1 MLSASLLTTTQIIL
15 SLLLYGGTLLWA
27 LARISWVEL
36 VADSRR
42 QHLFYG
48 SVFALFVL
56 WLLRKEFDNG
66 LTFHFL
72 GMTVVTLMLDWP
84 LALVAGTLAQLA
96 MVALGLDD
104 AVALGANGLLR
115 ILIPVLVTVAAS
127 RFLERFK
134 PSNLFLYIFISGF
147 FAASFAAVGAM
158 LTGMGLL
165 AWSGQLTPP
174 GSLVELVGYMIM
186 VMFPEGFING
196 MGVAALVVFHPEWV
210 ETFDTDRYL
219 QEPFDDDRRDG

>member
-1 MLSASLLTTTQIIL
+1 MLSASLLTTTQIVL
-15 SLLLYGGTLLWA
+15 SLLLFGGTLLWA

-48 SVFALFVL
+48 SIFALFVL

-72 GMTVVTLMLDWP
+72 GLTVITLMLDWP
-84 LALVAGTLAQLA
+84 LAVVAGALAQLA
-96 MVALGLDD
+96 LVLLGLDD
-104 AVALGANGLLR
+104 AAALGANGLLR
-115 ILIPVLVTVAAS
+115 ILIPVAVTVLAS

-134 PSNLFLYIFISGF
+134 PTNLFLYIFISGF
-147 FAASFAAVGAM
+147 FAASFAAVCTM
-158 LTGMGLL
+158 LAGMGLL
-165 AWSGQLTPP
+165 AWSGQLSPP
-174 GSLVELVGYMIM
+174 SSLVELIGYMIM

-196 MGVAALVVFHPEWV
+196 MGIAAMVVFHPDWV
-210 ETFDTDRYL
+210 ETFDADRYL
-219 QEPFDDDRRDG
+219 QEPFDKDR

>member
-72 GMTVVTLMLDWP
+72 GLTVVTLMLDWP

-104 AVALGANGLLR
+104 AVELGANGLLR

-147 FAASFAAVGAM
+147 FAASFAAVGTM

>member
-72 GMTVVTLMLDWP
+72 GLTVVTLMLDWP
-84 LALVAGTLAQLA
+84 LALVAGTLAQLG
-96 MVALGLDD
+96 MVALGLDNV
-104 AVALGANGLLR
+104 AALGVNGLLR

-134 PSNLFLYIFISGF
+134 PTNLFLYIFISGF
-147 FAASFAAVGAM
+147 FAASFAAVGTM

-219 QEPFDDDRRDG
+219 QEPFDHDR

>member
-15 SLLLYGGTLLWA
+15 SLLLYSGTLLWA

-72 GMTVVTLMLDWP
+72 GLTVVTLMLDWP
-84 LALVAGTLAQLA
+84 LAVIAGTLAQLA

-104 AVALGANGLLR
+104 AAALGANGLLR

-147 FAASFAAVGAM
+147 FAASFAAVGTM

-219 QEPFDDDRRDG
+219 QEPFDDDR

>member
-1 MLSASLLTTTQIIL
+1 MLSASLLTTTQIL
-15 SLLLYGGTLLWA
+15 LGLLLYGGSLLWA

-72 GMTVVTLMLDWP
+72 GLTVVTLMLDWP
-84 LALVAGTLAQLA
+84 LALVAGTLAQLG

-104 AVALGANGLLR
+104 AATLGINGLLR
-115 ILIPVLVTVAAS
+115 ILIPVVVTVAAS

-134 PSNLFLYIFISGF
+134 PTNLFLYIFISGF
-147 FAASFAAVGAM
+147 FAASFAAVGTM
-158 LTGMGLL
+158 LAGMGLL

-174 GSLVELVGYMIM
+174 GSLLELLGYMIM

-219 QEPFDDDRRDG
+219 QEPFDEDP

>member
-1 MLSASLLTTTQIIL
+1 MLSASLLTTTQIL
-15 SLLLYGGTLLWA
+15 LGLLLYGGSLLWA

-72 GMTVVTLMLDWP
+72 GLTVVTLMLDWP
-84 LALVAGTLAQLA
+84 LALVAGTLAQLG

-104 AVALGANGLLR
+104 AAALGINGLLR
-115 ILIPVLVTVAAS
+115 ILIPVVVTVAAS

-134 PSNLFLYIFISGF
+134 PTNLFLYIFISGF
-147 FAASFAAVGAM
+147 FAASFAAVGTM
-158 LTGMGLL
+158 LVGMGLL

-174 GSLVELVGYMIM
+174 GSLLELLGYMIM

-219 QEPFDDDRRDG
+219 QEPFDEDP

>member
-1 MLSASLLTTTQIIL
+1 MLSASLLTTTEIIL

-72 GMTVVTLMLDWP
+72 GLTVVTLMLDWP

-147 FAASFAAVGAM
+147 FAASFAAVGTM